1 MNHPGNVPPTQPL
14 GRRAHRR
21 GAAMVEAAIV
31 LTVLLTMVF
40 AMLDLGLAVFQRTTV
55 AHVARE
61 AARLASI
68 HGDMAPP
75 QLNQWGPDIVYYTE
89 LVIHDDDEIIK
100 KEIINAIKPSLGA
113 LDPQQTTIKL
123 EWPDGNA
130 TPESRISATVT
141 SSHQPFLTF
150 LFGSDKWTLSASTT
164 VQINH

>member
-1 MNHPGNVPPTQPL
+1 MSHPGNEPATQPL

-31 LTVLLTMVF
+31 LSVLLTLVF
-40 AMLDLGLAVFQRTTV
+40 AMLDLGIAVFQRSSV

-61 AARLASI
+61 AARIASI

-75 QLNQWGPDIVYYTE
+75 LLNQWGPTLYTQ
-89 LVIHDDDEIIK
+89 LASVDD
-100 KEIINAIKPSLGA
+100 EIINAIKPSLGA
-113 LDPQQTTIKL
+113 LDPAKTTIKL

-130 TPESRISATVT
+130 TPESRICATVT
-141 SSHQPFLTF
+141 SFHQPFLTF
-150 LFGSDKWTLSASTT
+150 LFGSGTWTLSASTT